1 MIMGEMKIGQKGQV
15 VIPKMFR
22 KAMNIVPGTKVIFE
36 LKEDGILIRKPT
48 IKTEEVFERIAKAG
62 KTVEDIHPHEAYEG
76 EIEERFKKMK
86 R

>member
-1 MIMGEMKIGQKGQV
+1 MILGEMKIGQKGQV
-15 VIPKMFR
+15 VIPKMLR

-36 LKEDGILIRKPT
+36 LRGEGILIRKPT

-62 KTVEDIHPHEAYEG
+62 KTVEDIHPHEAYES
-76 EIEERFKKMK
+76 EIEERFKKLK